1 MSRFVALLRGVNVGG
16 NNRVPMADL
25 RTILEDLG
33 FTGVRT
39 LLNSGN
45 AVFESAGRSTGGH
58 SKKIAAALLETLD
71 VDVMVIVKSDRDIEA
86 VLDENTLV
94 EHGVDHSKLLV
105 AFVAEQSSLRELS
118 SIEKL
123 VEPPEEI
130 FAGNH
135 ALYLHLANGI
145 HTSKVAK
152 ALLGKAGRVAT
163 TRNWATVL
171 KLAQM
176 LRDESVRS

>member
-16 NNRVPMADL
+16 NNRVPMAAF
-25 RTILEDLG
+25 RTILEGLG

-45 AVFESAGRSTGGH
+45 AVFESSGRSTSAH
-58 SKKIAAALLETLD
+58 SKKIAAALQKTLD
-71 VDVMVIVKSDRDIEA
+71 VDVLVIVKSARDIEA
-86 VLDENTLV
+86 ILEENTLAG
-94 EHGVDHSKLLV
+94 HGVDHSKLLV
-105 AFVAEQSSLRELS
+105 AFVAEQKSLRELS
-118 SIEKL
+118 SIGKL

-130 FAGNH
+130 LPGAH
-135 ALYLHLANGI
+135 ALYVHFANGI
-145 HTSKVAK
+145 HTSKAAK

-176 LRDESVRS
+176 LRDDPVRS